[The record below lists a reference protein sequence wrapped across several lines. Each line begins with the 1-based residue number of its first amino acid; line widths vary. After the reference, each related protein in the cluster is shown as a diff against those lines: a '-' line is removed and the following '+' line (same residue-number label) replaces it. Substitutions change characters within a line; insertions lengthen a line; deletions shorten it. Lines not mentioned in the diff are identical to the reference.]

1 MTFLV
6 ASSSP
11 LAGKFV
17 VKKYAGWGILGADI
31 STTGDSGGSPLA
43 NDTLDP
49 AGEYY
54 WRVETPP
61 SSGTVTIY
69 PDVTF
74 THTGAADGVWT
85 WQYRAFKTGAD
96 QGVATVTDT
105 FGAAAAVSLVIA
117 SALHAH
123 IADNLTLGTTDSTS
137 LSVQDSM
144 HAHIADS
151 LALSAS
157 GSTSLLV
164 QDSAHLHTADS
175 PTLSTAAYLSI
186 ADAIHA
192 HLADNLGLSTAG
204 SSSLSISDAF
214 HGHSA
219 DGIALT
225 LDSLLSI
232 SESSHAHFADA
243 LVLSIPSA
251 PGSYPTAVE
260 IAAAILAAAQITPIH
275 ANVKQMNDEQ
285 MIGNGSTGNKWR
297 SHLVP

>member
-1 MTFLV
+1 MSHIVSAT
-6 ASSSP
+6 AP
-11 LAGKFV
+11 ITGAHT
-17 VKKYAGWGILGADI
+17 VKKYAGFGIFGADI
-31 STTGDSGGSPLA
+31 STTGDSGGSPLV

-69 PDVTF
+69 PDATF

-85 WQYRAFKTGAD
+85 WQYRVFKTGVD

-105 FGAAAAVSLVIA
+105 FGAAATSLLIA

-144 HAHIADS
+144 HAHTADGVS
-151 LALSAS
+151 LSA
-157 GSTSLLV
+157 
-164 QDSAHLHTADS
+164 
-175 PTLSTAAYLSI
+175 AAYLAI

-192 HLADNLGLSTAG
+192 HLADNIGLSTAG
-204 SSSLSISDAF
+204 SASLAISDAF

-232 SESSHAHFADA
+232 SESIHAHFADA

-275 ANVKQMNDEQ
+275 ANIKEQNDEQ
-285 MIGNGSTGNKWR
+285 VIGDGSTGNKWR